1 VLDKIMGTVNAI
13 NPSIDRTVQ
22 IFDRFYN
29 YRQSVNAIEY
39 DVVYSY
45 FQSVFDTKAQAGN
58 FTVTLFR
65 ISNLSNIPVMTLLQS
80 MKGLSKPQITL
91 NFAYYL
97 NTIQSPSTMM
107 GVQVPI
113 TPNYYVARNVKQ

>member
-1 VLDKIMGTVNAI
+1 MGTVNAT
-13 NPSIDRTVQ
+13 NHSIDTTVQ

-29 YRQSVNAIEY
+29 YQQGVSATEY

-45 FQSVFDTKAQAGN
+45 FLSVFATAAQAGN

-65 ISNLSNIPVMTLLQS
+65 IASLSNIPAMTLLQS
-80 MKGLSKPQITL
+80 MKGLTAPQITL

-97 NTIQSPSTMM
+97 NTLQSPSTML
-107 GVQVPI
+107 GIQTPI
-113 TPNYYVARNVKQ
+113 TPNYYAARNVKQ

>member
-1 VLDKIMGTVNAI
+1 VSTVNAL
-13 NPSIDRTVQ
+13 NPSIDSTVQ

-29 YRQSVNAIEY
+29 YQQNVSVTEY
-39 DVVYSY
+39 DVVHSY
-45 FQSVFDTKAQAGN
+45 FRLVFNTPAQAGN

-65 ISNLSNIPVMTLLQS
+65 IASLSNIPAMTLLES
-80 MKGLSKPQITL
+80 MKGLTAPQVTL

-97 NTIQSPSTMM
+97 NTLQSPSTMM
-107 GVQVPI
+107 GIQVPV

>member
-1 VLDKIMGTVNAI
+1 MATVNAL

-22 IFDRFYN
+22 IFDRFYS
-29 YRQSVNAIEY
+29 YQQSVSAVEY

-45 FQSVFDTKAQAGN
+45 FRSVFSTKQQAGN

-65 ISNLSNIPVMTLLQS
+65 IANLSNTPVMTLLQS

-97 NTIQSPSTMM
+97 NTVQSPSTMM
-107 GVQVPI
+107 GIQVPI
-113 TPNYYVARNVKQ
+113 TPNYYAARNVKQ

>member
-1 VLDKIMGTVNAI
+1 MSTVNAL
-13 NPSIDRTVQ
+13 NPSIDTTVQ

-29 YRQSVNAIEY
+29 YQQNVSATEY

-45 FQSVFDTKAQAGN
+45 FRSVFNTPVQAGN

-65 ISNLSNIPVMTLLQS
+65 ISSLSDIPAMTLLES
-80 MKGLSKPQITL
+80 MQGLAAPQITL

-97 NTIQSPSTMM
+97 NTLQSPSTLM
-107 GVQVPI
+107 GIQTPI

>member
-1 VLDKIMGTVNAI
+1 MGTVNAL

-22 IFDRFYN
+22 IFDRFYSYQQN
-29 YRQSVNAIEY
+29 VSAIEY
-39 DVVYSY
+39 DVVHSY
-45 FQSVFDTKAQAGN
+45 FRSVFATKEQAGN

-65 ISNLSNIPVMTLLQS
+65 IASLSNIPVMTLLQS

-107 GVQVPI
+107 GIQTPV